1 MTVSAAPVPLIDLA
15 QVSKRFGER
24 KVGAAGRAMQSLGLS
39 KPPTITRAVDNVDLI
54 VNPGEVVGL
63 VGESGCGKS
72 TLGRIAAGLLTP
84 SGGEVRVNGVRREDM
99 TLSLIHI

>member
-1 MTVSAAPVPLIDLA
+1 MSATAPTPLIDLS

-24 KVGAAGRAMQSLGLS
+24 PTGPATRAMQRLGLS
-39 KPPTITRAVDNVDLI
+39 KPPAVTRAVDNVDLI

-72 TLGRIAAGLLTP
+72 TLG
-84 SGGEVRVNGVRREDM
+84 
-99 TLSLIHI
+99 